1 MLSVMI
7 KSKLP
12 QFLGKG
18 KKGRKKGKGKKGPKL
33 GLNWRVKAMYGSDKA
48 FDSVRHFELHTHYQ
62 SFQNLCKN
70 SNGSF
75 LSEHAVTERGNIFHP
90 FF

>member
-48 FDSVRHFELHTHYQ
+48 FDSVRHLNFTPAIIASKIYVKIVME
-62 SFQNLCKN
+62 
-70 SNGSF
+70 
-75 LSEHAVTERGNIFHP
+75 
-90 FF
+90 